1 MKITF
6 ILLFLMSYSVWAF
19 ESISQKD
26 IVSGQ
31 SVELNANTL
40 KANKATVLL
49 FLSARCPCSNSHV
62 SEIKDLNT
70 LFKDQIRFIGIHS
83 NQNENALESKKY
95 FTQIELGFPV
105 LEDSD
110 AIIADRYK
118 AFKTPHVFV
127 LDSRGEVI
135 YRGGVSSSQHF
146 DSHVKKY
153 LRDVLT
159 DINQGQAPRMSES
172 KSLGCVILRTQESL

>member
-6 ILLFLMSYSVWAF
+6 ILLLFMSYSVWGF
-19 ESISQKD
+19 ESFSQKD

-31 SVELNANTL
+31 SVELDANTL
-40 KANKATVLL
+40 KMKKATVLL

-62 SEIKDLNT
+62 DEIKDLHI
-70 LFKDQIRFIGIHS
+70 LFKDQIRFIGVHS
-83 NQNENALESKKY
+83 NQNENALEAKKY
-95 FTQIELGFPV
+95 FNQIDLGFPV
-105 LEDSD
+105 LKDTD

-127 LDSRGEVI
+127 LDSRGEII

-146 DSHVKKY
+146 DSSVKKY

-172 KSLGCVILRTQESL
+172 KSLGCVILRTKESS